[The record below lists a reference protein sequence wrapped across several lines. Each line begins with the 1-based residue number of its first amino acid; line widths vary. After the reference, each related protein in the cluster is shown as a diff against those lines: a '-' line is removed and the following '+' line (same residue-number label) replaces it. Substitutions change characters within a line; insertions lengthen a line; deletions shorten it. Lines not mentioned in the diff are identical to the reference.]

1 MKTSFICVV
10 LGVFALTYMTGCE
23 HSKGEV
29 QATAPV
35 PNVQTLHPHRGEI
48 ARSVTLPGNI
58 RAYQQATLYAKVA
71 GYLRTIRVDRG
82 DRVKQGDLVAEV
94 EVPELLADRLKF
106 KADAEVAEITYKRL
120 DEAQKKSPDLVV
132 PKTVDE
138 ARGNYNVALANM
150 KRVETLLDYAK
161 IVAPFSGIITKRW
174 VDPGAF
180 IPAATSSSAAQN
192 AAVVTLMDF
201 SAVRIDAWMPE
212 SEVPLVKN
220 GLPVNVTVSELPG
233 RVFEGRVT
241 RIAYVLDD
249 ATKNMAAEIEI
260 PNPDLELRPGMY
272 ASVKIDLQ
280 RKSDALLVP
289 SEAIITEKNQSSV
302 FTVVD
307 GKVRKAA
314 VKTGFDDGISVEL
327 LDGVTSNDLV
337 ILAGK
342 QSISDGQQ
350 VHAMEVR

>member
-1 MKTSFICVV
+1 MKTSFICAV
-10 LGVFALTYMTGCE
+10 LGIFALTWMTGCE
-23 HSKGEV
+23 RSKGEV
-29 QATAPV
+29 QATTPV
-35 PNVQTLHPHRGEI
+35 PNVQTLHPRRGEI
-48 ARSVTLPGNI
+48 ARSITLPGNI

-71 GYLRTIRVDRG
+71 GYLKTIRVDKG

-106 KADAEVAEITYKRL
+106 KAEAEVAEITYKRL

-161 IVAPFSGIITKRW
+161 IVAPFSGVITKRW

-201 SAVRIDAWMPE
+201 STVRIDAWMPE

-220 GLPVNVTVSELPG
+220 GLPVNITVSELPG
-233 RVFEGRVT
+233 RVFESRVT
-241 RIAYVLDD
+241 RIAYALDD

-280 RKSDALLVP
+280 RKSDAILVP

-327 LDGVTSNDLV
+327 LDGVTPNDLV

-350 VHAMEVR
+350 VHAMEVK